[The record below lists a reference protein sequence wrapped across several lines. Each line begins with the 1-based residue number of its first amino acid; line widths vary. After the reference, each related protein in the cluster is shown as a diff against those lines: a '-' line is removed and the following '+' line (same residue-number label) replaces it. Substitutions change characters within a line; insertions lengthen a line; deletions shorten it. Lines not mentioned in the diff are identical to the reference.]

1 MAKKTETQEVIEKI
15 YEYTLE
21 EIMGDRF
28 GRYSK
33 YIIQDRAIPD
43 VRDGL
48 KPVQRRILYGM
59 YRGHHTYDKPYVKS
73 ARSVGDIMGK
83 YHPHGDSSIYDA
95 MVRMSQWWKQST
107 PYIDMHG
114 NNGSMDGDSP
124 AAMRY
129 TEARLSKISNELLE
143 DIDKE
148 TIVWAPNFDDSEIE
162 PTVLP
167 ARFPNL
173 IVNGATGISA
183 GYATNIPP
191 HNLGEIIDATIKRI
205 DSPNC
210 YLDTIMEIVK
220 GPDFPTGGIVEGI
233 SGIRSAYE
241 TGRGKIIIKAKTSF
255 EEEKGKVILAISEI
269 PFEVNKALLV
279 RKIDEIRIDK
289 KIDGILE
296 VRDESDKDGLRIA
309 VDIKKDANRE
319 LILNYLLKNTDLQVS
334 YNFNMIVIDHRR
346 PRQLGLLAI
355 LDSYIEFKK
364 EVIIK
369 RTNYDLSM
377 AKARLHIVEGLIK
390 CLSILDEVI
399 RVIRASKNKIDA
411 KENLV
416 KEFDFTKEQAEAIVM
431 LQLYKLTNTDVTEL
445 EKELASL
452 TVTVTGLEE
461 ILASEDKLKI
471 VMKEELRRVKK
482 EYAVNRKTEIKDE
495 ITEIKID
502 TTVMIPKEDVLVMV
516 TKDGYI
522 KRTSWRSYQASQ
534 EEATLKDNDYILGLY
549 ELNTLDTLLLFT
561 NLGNYLYV
569 PVHTIYDMK
578 WKEMGKH
585 ISNLIKLEENEEV
598 ISVIPVTDFNTNKD
612 ITIATKNGMI
622 KRSLMKDFQVSR
634 YSKPIQCMKLKDD
647 DKVIDAYVNYHNDI
661 FVATSGNYGL
671 WFDKSEIPVVG
682 IKASGVKAIKLKDDV
697 VVSSFNFNPDNQELF
712 LLVTD
717 KGTGKRVKIQE
728 FEKSARA
735 HRGLLLLREVKTNP
749 YHTVKVFITTSKEHI
764 GIKTPDINLLKASEF
779 PIMDRYSTGSTIS
792 KHTIYDSYKVAE
804 LLTKDN
810 LENNSTNENDDTN
823 IDSSDSSISISDS
836 TNIENSIQEISDAS
850 DITEKILM
858 DTKEEVVKE
867 EKKEKPKKETSKVSL
882 QEIDD
887 RLMTIDDFL
896 GDF

>member
-255 EEEKGKVILAISEI
+255 EEEKGKAILAISEI

-399 RVIRASKNKIDA
+399 RVIRASKNKVDA

-598 ISVIPVTDFNTNKD
+598 ISVIPVTNFNTNKD

-647 DKVIDAYVNYHNDI
+647 DKVIDAYVNYYDDI

-810 LENNSTNENDDTN
+810 LESNSTNGNDDTN

-836 TNIENSIQEISDAS
+836 TNIESSIQEISDAS

-858 DTKEEVVKE
+858 DTKEEIVKE

>member
-1 MAKKTETQEVIEKI
+1 MAKKAETKEIIEKI
-15 YEYTLE
+15 YNYTLE

-28 GRYSK
+28 GKYSK

-59 YRGHHTYDKPYVKS
+59 YRGRHTYDKPYVKS

-148 TIVWAPNFDDSEIE
+148 TIIWAPNFDDSEIE

-210 YLDTIMEIVK
+210 YLDTIMDIVK

-233 SGIRSAYE
+233 DGIRSAYE
-241 TGRGKIIIKAKTSF
+241 TGRGKIIVKSRCSF
-255 EEEKGKVILAISEI
+255 EEDKNKTVLAISEI

-296 VRDESDKDGLRIA
+296 VRDESDRDGLRIA
-309 VDIKKDANRE
+309 IDIKKDANRE

-346 PRQLGLLAI
+346 PKQLGLLAI

-364 EVIIK
+364 EVITK
-369 RTNYDLSM
+369 RTEYDLNT
-377 AKARLHIVEGLIK
+377 AQARLHIVEGLIK

-399 RVIRASKNKIDA
+399 RVIRASKNKSDA
-411 KENLV
+411 KDNLV
-416 KEFDFTKEQAEAIVM
+416 KEFDFTPLQAEAIVM

-445 EKELASL
+445 EAELQSL
-452 TVTVTGLEE
+452 RKIVSELES
-461 ILASEDKLKI
+461 ILSSDDKLKA
-471 VMKEELRRVKK
+471 VMKDELRRVKK
-482 EYAVNRKTEIKDE
+482 EYAVERRTDIKDE
-495 ITEIKID
+495 ITDIKID

-522 KRTSWRSYQASQ
+522 KRTSWRSYQASTD
-534 EEATLKDNDYILGLY
+534 EAMLKDNDYILGLY
-549 ELNTLDTLLLFT
+549 ELNTLDTVLLFT

-569 PVHTIYDMK
+569 PVHTIFDIK
-578 WKEMGKH
+578 WKDIGKH
-585 ISNLIKLEENEEV
+585 ISNLIKLEEMEEIV
-598 ISVIPVTDFNTNKD
+598 SVIPVCNFDDKLD
-612 ITIATKNGMI
+612 IAIATKNGMI
-622 KRSLMKDFQVSR
+622 KRTPLKEFQVSR

-647 DKVIDAYVNYHNDI
+647 DSVINAFITLNNDI
-661 FVATSGNYGL
+661 FIATNSNYGL
-671 WFDKSEIPVVG
+671 WFDKEEIPVVG
-682 IKASGVKAIKLKDDV
+682 VKASGVKAIKLKDDV
-697 VVSSFNFNPDNQELF
+697 VVSACNFDSNKDEY
-712 LLVTD
+712 LLVITD
-717 KGTGKRVKIQE
+717 KGTGKRVKITE
-728 FEKSARA
+728 FEKSLRA

-749 YHTVKVFITTSKEHI
+749 YHTVRTFLTTGRDHV
-764 GIKTPDINLLKASEF
+764 GIKTPDINLLKTSEF

-792 KHTIYDSYKVAE
+792 KHNVIDAFKVVE
-804 LLTKDN
+804 LLTKNNLTNTDDN
-810 LENNSTNENDDTN
+810 NNDNSDELFDNNNEN
-823 IDSSDSSISISDS
+823 IS
-836 TNIENSIQEISDAS
+836 TEHIEKDEVVEITS
-850 DITEKILM
+850 KIL
-858 DTKEEVVKE
+858 EETLE
-867 EKKEKPKKETSKVSL
+867 EKKEEKPLKKEEKQPTTNKVSL
-882 QEIDD
+882 KEIDD

>member
-255 EEEKGKVILAISEI
+255 EEEKGKAILAISEI

-399 RVIRASKNKIDA
+399 RVIRASKNKSDA

-836 TNIENSIQEISDAS
+836 TNIESSLQEISDAS

>member
-255 EEEKGKVILAISEI
+255 EEEKGKAILAISEI

-399 RVIRASKNKIDA
+399 RVIRASKNKVDA

-647 DKVIDAYVNYHNDI
+647 DKVIDAYVNYYDDI

-779 PIMDRYSTGSTIS
+779 PIMDRYSTGSTVS

-810 LENNSTNENDDTN
+810 LESNSTNGNDDTN

-836 TNIENSIQEISDAS
+836 TNIESSIQEISDAS

-867 EKKEKPKKETSKVSL
+867 EKKEKTKKETSKVSL

>member
-255 EEEKGKVILAISEI
+255 EEEKGKAILAISEI

-399 RVIRASKNKIDA
+399 RVIRASKNKVDA

-461 ILASEDKLKI
+461 ILASEDKLKA

-647 DKVIDAYVNYHNDI
+647 DKVIDAYVNYHDDI

-810 LENNSTNENDDTN
+810 LESNSTNGNDDTN
-823 IDSSDSSISISDS
+823 IDSSDFSISISDS
-836 TNIENSIQEISDAS
+836 TNIENSLQEISDAS

-858 DTKEEVVKE
+858 DTKEEIVKE

>member
-1 MAKKTETQEVIEKI
+1 MAKKTEIQEVIEKI

-255 EEEKGKVILAISEI
+255 EEEKGKAILAISEI

-399 RVIRASKNKIDA
+399 RVIRASKNKVDA

-647 DKVIDAYVNYHNDI
+647 DKVIDAYVNYHDDI

-810 LENNSTNENDDTN
+810 LESNSTNGNDDTN
-823 IDSSDSSISISDS
+823 IDS
-836 TNIENSIQEISDAS
+836 SIQEISDAS